1 MASYETILAERRG
14 PVGIVTFNRP
24 AVRNALS
31 RQLVDELAAALDAF
45 EADAGVLCIVVTGG
59 DKVFAAGGDIK
70 QMSQYG
76 FADVYLGDGVPGR
89 WERIAACRIPT
100 IAAVAGYALG
110 GGCELA
116 LQCDI
121 VVAAENAVF
130 GQPEITI
137 GTIPGGGGTQRL
149 PRRIGR
155 AKAMD
160 LCLTGRFMNAAEAE
174 RLGLVSRIVAPER
187 LMEETMAVADK
198 IASLSRPIA
207 MMAKEAVNAAEEV
220 PLADGIRLERRL
232 FHATFATADQKEGM
246 NAFMEKRKPSFKHR

>member
-1 MASYETILAERRG
+1 MAAFETILAERRG
-14 PVGIVTFNRP
+14 PVGIVTLNRP

-31 RQLVDELAAALDAF
+31 RQLIEELAAALDTL
-45 EADAGVLCIVVTGG
+45 EAETEIRCLIVTGG

-70 QMSQYG
+70 QMSQFG
-76 FADVYLGDGVPGR
+76 FADVYLADGVPGR

-100 IAAVAGYALG
+100 VAAVAGYALG

-121 VVAAENAVF
+121 IVAAETAVF

-174 RLGLVSRIVAPER
+174 RLGLVSRVVPAER
-187 LMEETMAVADK
+187 LMEEAMAVAEK
-198 IASLSRPIA
+198 IAALSRPIA

-246 NAFMEKRKPSFKHR
+246 TAFMEKRKPSFKHR